1 MVPKPS
7 PPGVLLSSL
16 PPLAPAAE
24 VEGWGGDCMDWEW
37 EWEWEEL
44 EDMFSPGWV
53 TRSCFSTT
61 ILLVSFVVLKA
72 MDLVVYGAGMPTS
85 LKTVGGQGQVLCCVR
100 LWYVHLVEN
109 GGWARFGFVLCA
121 AHLVENSGWA
131 RLIFVCVC
139 VRLWSSAMSPC
150 VFHCYLA

>member
-1 MVPKPS
+1 MIHTHTHKHTHNTHCPLQLTCKGVMAMVPKPS

-16 PPLAPAAE
+16 PPLAPAVE
-24 VEGWGGDCMDWEW
+24 VDGWGGDWMDWD
-37 EWEWEEL
+37 WEWEEL

-85 LKTVGGQGQVLCCVR
+85 LKTVGGQG
-100 LWYVHLVEN
+100 
-109 GGWARFGFVLCA
+109 
-121 AHLVENSGWA
+121 
-131 RLIFVCVC
+131 
-139 VRLWSSAMSPC
+139 
-150 VFHCYLA
+150 